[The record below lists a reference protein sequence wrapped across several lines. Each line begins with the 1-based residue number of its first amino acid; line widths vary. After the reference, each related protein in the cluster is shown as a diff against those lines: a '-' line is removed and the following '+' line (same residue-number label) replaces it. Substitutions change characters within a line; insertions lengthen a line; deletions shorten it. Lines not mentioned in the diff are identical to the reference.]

1 MGIHIKRS
9 TVKVRYLPH
18 LLHLM
23 VMLYVLVIDA
33 EDTLMSCRLCANACA
48 CAMQSDRIGELT
60 SVVWRGG
67 RDEDIPSITVYRKRI
82 FCIHCLPLSVKS
94 LPTMCDYSELAKT
107 YL

>member
-33 EDTLMSCRLCANACA
+33 EDTLMSCLLCANACA

-60 SVVWRGG
+60 SEVWRGG
-67 RDEDIPSITVYRKRI
+67 RDEDIPSIIPKENILYSLSPIICKI
-82 FCIHCLPLSVKS
+82 FADNV
-94 LPTMCDYSELAKT
+94 
-107 YL
+107 

>member
-33 EDTLMSCRLCANACA
+33 EDTLMSCLLCANA

-67 RDEDIPSITVYRKRI
+67 RDEDIPSIIPKENILYSLSPIICKI
-82 FCIHCLPLSVKS
+82 FADNV
-94 LPTMCDYSELAKT
+94 
-107 YL
+107 